1 MTNPMTKP
9 AAWQRFTVRTVA
21 TLAVFLMLSTAGC
34 SSLYQS
40 EPPQVSLVNLKFTD
54 VTVFETSGVMVLRLA
69 NENPDPMLIDGGV
82 YNLYINGIRVGQGLS
97 DATFEVPRLSSEID
111 EVPFRVNNLAFAT
124 RLKGIIDSGS
134 FDYLIKAKVYV
145 EGGFGRKTLK
155 VEKGGFFDFEEARRN
170 AETNTP

>member
-1 MTNPMTKP
+1 MTSPMTKP
-9 AAWQRFTVRTVA
+9 TARSRPASLISIL
-21 TLAVFLMLSTAGC
+21 LAGVLTMSAVGC
-34 SSLYQS
+34 SGIYPSA
-40 EPPQVSLVNLKFTD
+40 PPQVSLVDLRFTD
-54 VTVFETSGVMVLRLA
+54 VTVFETSGLMVLRLA

-82 YNLYINGIRVGQGLS
+82 YNLYINGVRVGQGLS
-97 DATFEVPRLSSEID
+97 DASFEVPRLSSEVD

-155 VEKGGFFDFEEARRN
+155 VEKGGFFDFEEARRSSS
-170 AETNTP
+170 